1 MPAQGGPLTRALS
14 KRRARQVHIKRIITI
29 AAAALLITTS
39 LAACAPAEEQATEVT
54 VITHDSAVFT
64 DEVLTAFKAETGITI
79 KQIKAGD
86 TGAMTNKLVLTKD
99 APIGDAFFGIDN
111 TFGGVAVDN
120 DIIDGGLTAIDF
132 GDVCLNYDKNWF
144 ATNKLVAPTTID
156 DLTKPAYK
164 GLTVVSNPTSSSPG
178 LAFLAATVSKFGAEG
193 WQAYWTSL
201 KANGVKIAAGWEDAY
216 FTEFSGSS
224 GKGAYPIVLS
234 YSSSPA
240 FEVRE
245 DGISQ
250 TASINDGCFRQI
262 EYAGV
267 LRNAK
272 HKAAAE
278 KLVKFLT
285 EKTFQ
290 KSLPDS
296 MYVYPVDT
304 SIALPKAWADWA
316 PAATAPLGEELN
328 ISASRKSWLDAWS
341 KIFAAN

>member
-1 MPAQGGPLTRALS
+1 MQ
-14 KRRARQVHIKRIITI
+14 IKRIITI
-29 AAAALLITTS
+29 ATALLITTS
-39 LAACAPAEEQATEVT
+39 LAACVPAEEQATQIT

-64 DEVLTAFKAETGITI
+64 DEVLAAFKAETGISI

-111 TFGGVAVDN
+111 TFGGVAIDN

-156 DLTKPAYK
+156 DLIKPAYK

-245 DGISQ
+245 DGLSQ
-250 TASINDGCFRQI
+250 PASIP
-262 EYAGV
+262 
-267 LRNAK
+267 AK
-272 HKAAAE
+272 NKSAAE

-296 MYVYPVDT
+296 MYVYPADT
-304 SIALPKAWADWA
+304 AIALPKAWADWA

-328 ISASRKSWLDAWS
+328 ISANRKSWLDAWS
-341 KIFAAN
+341 KIFSAN

>member
-1 MPAQGGPLTRALS
+1 VQ
-14 KRRARQVHIKRIITI
+14 IKRIITI
-29 AAAALLITTS
+29 AAAALLAASS
-39 LAACAPAEEQATEVT
+39 LSACSTEATPTEVI
-54 VITHDSAVFT
+54 VVTHDSAVFT
-64 DEVLTAFKAETGITI
+64 DEVIAAFKAETGITI

-86 TGAMTNKLVLTKD
+86 AGAMTNKLVLTKD

-111 TFGGVAVDN
+111 TFGGVAIDN
-120 DIIDGGLTAIDF
+120 EIIDGALVAVDF
-132 GDVCLNYDKNWF
+132 GDVCLNYDKQWF
-144 ATNKLVAPTTID
+144 ASKSMATPKTIA

-178 LAFLAATVSKFGAEG
+178 LAFLAATVSVYGESGFE
-193 WQAYWTSL
+193 QYWRDL
-201 KANGVKIAAGWEDAY
+201 KNNGLKVAAGWEDAY

-224 GKGAYPIVLS
+224 GKGKFPIVLS

-250 TASINDGCFRQI
+250 TGSIDDGCFRQI

-267 LRNAK
+267 LKNSK
-272 HKAAAE
+272 NKSAAE
-278 KLVKFLT
+278 RLVKFLT

-304 SIALPKAWADWA
+304 SVALPEAWAKWA
-316 PAATAPLGEELN
+316 PAATKPVGEELN
-328 ISASRKSWLDAWS
+328 ISANRKTWLDKWS
-341 KIFAAN
+341 AIFGAN

>member
-1 MPAQGGPLTRALS
+1 MQ
-14 KRRARQVHIKRIITI
+14 IKRIITI
-29 AAAALLITTS
+29 AAAALIAATSITGC
-39 LAACAPAEEQATEVT
+39 AAVEETPTEVT
-54 VITHDSAVFT
+54 VVTHDSAVFT
-64 DEVLTAFKAETGITI
+64 DEVIAEFKAETGITI

-86 TGAMTNKLVLTKD
+86 AGAMTNKLVLTKD

-111 TFGGVAVDN
+111 TFGGVAIDN
-120 DIIDGGLTAIDF
+120 DIIDGGLTAVDF

-144 ATNKLVAPTTID
+144 AAKSVAAPKTIAE
-156 DLTKPAYK
+156 LTKPAYK

-178 LAFLAATVSKFGAEG
+178 LAFLAATVSVYGESGFEQY
-193 WQAYWTSL
+193 WQDL
-201 KANGVKIAAGWEDAY
+201 KDNDLKIAAGWEDAY

-240 FEVRE
+240 FEVRG

-267 LRNAK
+267 LKNAK
-272 HKAAAE
+272 NKSAAE

-304 SIALPKAWADWA
+304 SIALPEAWAKWA
-316 PAATAPLGEELN
+316 PAATKPVGEELN
-328 ISASRKSWLDAWS
+328 ISANRKSWLDKWS
-341 KIFAAN
+341 AIFSAN